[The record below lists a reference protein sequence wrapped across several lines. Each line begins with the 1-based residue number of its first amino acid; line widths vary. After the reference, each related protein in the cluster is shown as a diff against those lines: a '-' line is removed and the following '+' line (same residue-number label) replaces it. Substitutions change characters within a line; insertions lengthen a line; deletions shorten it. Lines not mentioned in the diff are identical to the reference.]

1 MKSRAELEIREADFA
16 DPAHRSAIVE
26 VLDTY
31 AADPI
36 GAGAPLAAEIRE
48 RLVSG
53 LRDHPA
59 ALVLLAF
66 AERRAVGIAVC
77 FFGFSTFQALPLL
90 NIHDLAVIPECRG
103 NGIGRALLRAAE
115 AHALRR
121 GCGRLTLEVR
131 DDNTPAR
138 ALYASFGFTN
148 GAGNSTLTRFLSKP
162 LRAAGQR
169 G

>member
-36 GAGAPLAAEIRE
+36 GAGAPLAPEIRE

-53 LRDHPA
+53 LRDHPT

-66 AERRAVGIAVC
+66 ADGRAVGIAVC

-90 NIHDLAVIPECRG
+90 NIHDLAVVPEWRG
-103 NGIGRALLRAAE
+103 SGIGRALLGAAE
-115 AHALRR
+115 AQARRR

-131 DDNTPAR
+131 DDNTRAR
-138 ALYASFGFTN
+138 ALYASFGFTD
-148 GAGNSTLTRFLSKP
+148 GPLHSTLTRFLSKS
-162 LRAAGQR
+162 LCDAGHS